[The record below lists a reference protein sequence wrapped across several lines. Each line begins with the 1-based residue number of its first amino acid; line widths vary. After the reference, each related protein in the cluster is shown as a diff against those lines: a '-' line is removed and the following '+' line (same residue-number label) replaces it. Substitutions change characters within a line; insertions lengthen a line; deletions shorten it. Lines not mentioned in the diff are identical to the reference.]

1 MREQVTAETLRTLVG
16 RLSPDE
22 REVYLWL
29 RESFSIPWIAET
41 TIRDKREIKNIAA
54 RVYKTLEVSD
64 QAELVA
70 YYGTLDKETTGEATG
85 IKTEKL
91 ANDIALYNK
100 KIQGEDGA

>member
-1 MREQVTAETLRTLVG
+1 MDTLKTMVS
-16 RLSPDE
+16 RLTQDE

-41 TIRDKREIKNIAA
+41 TMRNKREIKDIAA

-64 QAELVA
+64 QAELVV
-70 YYGTLDKETTGEATG
+70 YYGALDKESSGQATD
-85 IKTEKL
+85 IQAEKL
-91 ANDIALYNK
+91 AKDIALYNK